1 MTDAPWCA
9 KLLQAIT
16 IPLHHRLKTDF
27 LKTPQKMPLRLLIGL
42 GNPGPEYENTRHN
55 AGFMILDRVALRL
68 GAVWVKERKFD
79 GWFAR
84 ADGLYLLKPKTFMNL
99 SGKSVAAVSGFFK
112 IPPADMLVIYDDVAL
127 PEGKLRLKPSGSA
140 GGHNGLKSIIAS
152 LGSDQF
158 ARLRFG
164 VGAAEQKSLVGHVL
178 GRFDPD
184 SAEELHKSL
193 EKAADAAIF
202 ASLRGL
208 ELAMNQFNTAEPPRP
223 KPARPVPPP
232 GQEPTV
238 SAVPNPPEST

>member
-1 MTDAPWCA
+1 MTRRIGILGGSFDPVHPGHLALGRAASIALGLDEIRLMPVARSWQKQDARA
-9 KLLQAIT
+9 TAEQRMALLRLALQAEGLANTATSPSTGTGTCAWHIDSREIDRGPPTYT
-16 IPLHHRLKTDF
+16 IDTLIS
-27 LKTPQKMPLRLLIGL
+27 LRDELCAQGQAGTSVCLI
-42 GNPGPEYENTRHN
+42 
-55 AGFMILDRVALRL
+55 
-68 GAVWVKERKFD
+68 
-79 GWFAR
+79 
-84 ADGLYLLKPKTFMNL
+84 
-99 SGKSVAAVSGFFK
+99 
-112 IPPADMLVIYDDVAL
+112 
-127 PEGKLRLKPSGSA
+127 
-140 GGHNGLKSIIAS
+140 

-164 VGAAEQKSLVGHVL
+164 VGAADQKSLVGHVL
-178 GRFDPD
+178 GRFDPT

-223 KPARPVPPP
+223 KPDRPVPPP